1 MSWAT
6 FYLVCFLVG
15 TALSV
20 IAFVFGGLHLT
31 HFHFPHLHL
40 VRWLHGHA
48 ALSDAHA
55 PDAGSARGSLPVF
68 NLGTITVFLAW
79 FGATGY
85 LLTEHSPLAALLI
98 LLFAGGAGTVGAAI
112 IFWFVVKLLLAHDRE
127 LDPADYDRVGV
138 LARIGSPV
146 GPGGTGEIIFS
157 QAGTRHTCGARSEK
171 GEALARGTE
180 VVVTRYEHGIAYVR
194 RFEEMAG
201 GEAKARD

>member
-1 MSWAT
+1 MTWAT

-15 TALSV
+15 ATLSV
-20 IAFVFGGLHLT
+20 VSFLFGGLHLT
-31 HFHFPHLHL
+31 HLHLPHIHLPHLF
-40 VRWLHGHA
+40 HGHA
-48 ALSDAHA
+48 PLPDVHAADGGAH
-55 PDAGSARGSLPVF
+55 RGSLPIF
-68 NLGTITVFLAW
+68 NMGTMTVFLAW

-112 IFWFVVKLLLAHDRE
+112 IFWFVVKLLLAHDRD

-138 LARIGSPV
+138 LARIISSV
-146 GPGGTGEIIFS
+146 GAGG
-157 QAGTRHTCGARSEK
+157 EK

-194 RFEEMAG
+194 RWEEMAG
-201 GEAKARD
+201 GEAKAKD